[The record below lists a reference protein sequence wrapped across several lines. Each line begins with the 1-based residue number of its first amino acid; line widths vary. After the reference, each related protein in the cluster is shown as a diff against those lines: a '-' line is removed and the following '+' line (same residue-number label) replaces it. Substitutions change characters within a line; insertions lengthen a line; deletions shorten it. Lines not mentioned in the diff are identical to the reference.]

1 MNMKTRF
8 IFLSFII
15 LLFINAQAQIVTDGN
30 GTKYTLQ
37 DLATVYPEAVIC
49 TEPGVYHLH
58 ENLTLSANDTLLLDE
73 ALQQLVLHNELTI
86 TIQGVL
92 ISAERTDL
100 LTVTSE
106 RENAESTS
114 YEWRLEEGS
123 VGLLQ
128 QILFEDGKDI
138 FLTDGEFTLR
148 NCEFTG
154 FAESAVRLMNCNPVI
169 TGCHFHDNHA
179 AAIQSPANAS
189 SSPVITN
196 NILYNNVL
204 DNTNNPQIN
213 LGTGGTDTIIIT
225 GNRIEGVASTM
236 SGGIAISNL
245 VGAEQVTQVLLSG
258 NTITHNRYGY
268 TQTGTNISAEILD
281 NIITDN
287 NLETDPMNGGS
298 GISIYGYDTTCYAKI
313 RRNIIAGNLWGVTA
327 VYRYRIDMG
336 TNDDWGR
343 NVLYDNSN
351 EGELYAFAMSQYST
365 LDVTAIGNYWGANDT
380 AFAESVILH
389 KADQSNLGQVEYEP
403 ILPLYPTVEGVSLIY
418 HYPSEY
424 EEELDCE
431 IDSPYLIVSTGGCIL
446 SVEPDIPLEDLILR
460 VPLGITYAPIEDI
473 LYPEDTVSP
482 PFLSLDRHITY
493 CVTTPHHDTAIW
505 YLDIYSYVS
514 CKENANDFTL
524 YPNPVSGTHFTIRND
539 AGSPIDI
546 DVYDMSGKRVYH
558 GHLQDQYTS
567 INVSNWKRGVYMVR
581 IKEGQN
587 IYTQK
592 VVVQ

>member
-58 ENLTLSANDTLLLDE
+58 ESLTLSTNDTLFLDE
-73 ALQQLVLHNELTI
+73 SLQQLVLHNELTI

-92 ISAERTDL
+92 TSAERTDL

-106 RENAESTS
+106 RENAESAS

-128 QILFEDGKDI
+128 HILFEDGKDI

-148 NCEFTG
+148 HCEFTG
-154 FAESAVRLMNCNPVI
+154 FSESAVRMMNCNPVI

-213 LGTGGTDTIIIT
+213 LGTGGTDTIVIT

-313 RRNIIAGNLWGVTA
+313 RRNLIAGNLWGVTA
-327 VYRYRIDMG
+327 VYRYHIDMG
-336 TNDDWGR
+336 TANDWGR
-343 NVLYDNSN
+343 NVLYDNAN
-351 EGELYAFAMSQYST
+351 NDELYAFAMSQYST
-365 LDVTAIGNYWGANDT
+365 LDVTAIGNYWGNNDT

-389 KADQSNLGQVEYEP
+389 QHDQSNLGRVEFDP
-403 ILPLYPTVEGVSLIY
+403 ILPLYPTVEGVSSY
-418 HYPSEY
+418 FH
-424 EEELDCE
+424 LDPNFGLFDWDCG
-431 IDSPYLIVSTGGCIL
+431 IDSPYIY
-446 SVEPDIPLEDLILR
+446 VEYYDCESSASLDEIYLQ
-460 VPLGITYAPIEDI
+460 VPLGVTYTPIFDDPAPYDTTIEASVI
-473 LYPEDTVSP
+473 
-482 PFLSLDRHITY
+482 RQITY

-505 YLDIYSYVS
+505 FLDIYILPDSY
-514 CKENANDFTL
+514 KEFPNTFTL
-524 YPNPVSGTHFTIRND
+524 YPNPVSSEQLNLQND
-539 AGSPIDI
+539 AASPIDI
-546 DVYDMSGKRVYH
+546 EVYDMSGKRVYR
-558 GHLQDQYTS
+558 GHSQDQYTS

-587 IYTQK
+587 IYTRK

>member
-1 MNMKTRF
+1 MKTRF

-37 DLATVYPEAVIC
+37 DLATAYPEAVTC
-49 TEPGVYHLH
+49 TDPGVYHLH
-58 ENLTLSANDTLLLDE
+58 ENLTLSANDTLFLDE
-73 ALQQLVLHNELTI
+73 SLQQLVLHNELTI
-86 TIQGVL
+86 TIQGAL
-92 ISAERTDL
+92 TSAERTDL

-106 RENAESTS
+106 RENAESAS

-128 QILFEDGKDI
+128 HILFEDGKDI

-154 FAESAVRLMNCNPVI
+154 FAESAVRMMNCNPVI

-196 NILYNNVL
+196 NTLYNNVL
-204 DNTNNPQIN
+204 NNTNNPQIN
-213 LGTGGTDTIIIT
+213 LGTGGTDTIVIT
-225 GNRIEGVASTM
+225 GNRIEGVASAM

-298 GISIYGYDTTCYAKI
+298 GISIYGYDTTCYARI
-313 RRNIIAGNLWGVTA
+313 RRNLIAGNLWGVTA

-343 NVLYDNSN
+343 NVLYDNGN
-351 EGELYAFAMSQYST
+351 DGELYAFAMSQYST
-365 LDVTAIGNYWGANDT
+365 LDVTAIGNYWGNNDT
-380 AFAESVILH
+380 IFAESVILH
-389 KADQSNLGQVEYEP
+389 KADQSNLGRVEYEP
-403 ILPLYPTVEGVSLIY
+403 ILPLYPTVEGVSSIDYYWGNPDLIY
-418 HYPSEY
+418 NWN
-424 EEELDCE
+424 CE
-431 IDSPYLIVSTGGCIL
+431 IDSPYIYTESHDCD
-446 SVEPDIPLEDLILR
+446 PNAPLNNIYLQ
-460 VPLGITYAPIEDI
+460 VPLGVTYTPLYEDPNFYDSTLVI
-473 LYPEDTVSP
+473 PVSR
-482 PFLSLDRHITY
+482 LIAY
-493 CVTTPHHDTAIW
+493 CVSTPHHDTAIW
-505 YLDIYSYVS
+505 YLGIWWHLS
-514 CKENANDFTL
+514 CKENPNTFIL
-524 YPNPVSGTHFTIRND
+524 YPNPVSSGQLNLQND
-539 AGSPIDI
+539 AASPIDI
-546 DVYDMSGKRVYH
+546 EVYDMSGKRVYR
-558 GHLQDQYTS
+558 GHSQDQYTS

-587 IYTQK
+587 IHTRK

>member
-1 MNMKTRF
+1 MKNRF

-15 LLFINAQAQIVTDGN
+15 LLITHLQAQIVTDDN

-37 DLATVYPEAVIC
+37 DLATAYPEAVTC

-73 ALQQLVLHNELTI
+73 ALQQLILHNELTI
-86 TIQGVL
+86 TIQGIL
-92 ISAERTDL
+92 TSAERTDL

-106 RENAESTS
+106 RENAESAS

-128 QILFEDGKDI
+128 HILFEDGKDI

-148 NCEFTG
+148 HCEFTG

-213 LGTGGTDTIIIT
+213 LGTGGTDTIVIT

-245 VGAEQVTQVLLSG
+245 VGAEQVTPVLLSG

-298 GISIYGYDTTCYAKI
+298 GISIYGYDTTCYAQI

-327 VYRYRIDMG
+327 VYRYHIDMG
-336 TNDDWGR
+336 TANDWGR
-343 NVLYDNSN
+343 NVLYDNAN
-351 EGELYAFAMSQYST
+351 NNELYAFAMSQYST
-365 LDVTAIGNYWGANDT
+365 LDVTAIGNYWGNNDT

-389 KADQSNLGQVEYEP
+389 QHDQSNLGRVEFEP
-403 ILPLYPTVEGVSLIY
+403 ILPLYPTVEGVEFFNEPDYSY
-418 HYPSEY
+418 
-424 EEELDCE
+424 E
-431 IDSPYLIVSTGGCIL
+431 IDTPNIFVLGSCVLPINATLEEIIL
-446 SVEPDIPLEDLILR
+446 H
-460 VPLGITYAPIEDI
+460 VPLGVTYTPILDTSVFDNETLEFYNITRKVY
-473 LYPEDTVSP
+473 YSVS
-482 PFLSLDRHITY
+482 
-493 CVTTPHHDTAIW
+493 TPHHDTAIW
-505 YLDIYSYVS
+505 ILNFGWYISV
-514 CKENANDFTL
+514 KENPDTFTL
-524 YPNPVSGTHFTIRND
+524 YPNPVSSGQLNLQND
-539 AGSPIDI
+539 AASPIDI
-546 DVYDMSGKRVYH
+546 EVYDMSGKRIH
-558 GHLQDQYTS
+558 HDSSSDIYTT
-567 INVSNWKRGVYMVR
+567 INVNSWKKGVYLVR
-581 IKEGQN
+581 IQNQEG
-587 IYTQK
+587 ITTRK

>member
-1 MNMKTRF
+1 MKTRF

-15 LLFINAQAQIVTDGN
+15 LLFTNAQAQIVTDGN

-37 DLATVYPEAVIC
+37 ELATAYPEAVTC

-58 ENLTLSANDTLLLDE
+58 ENLTLSANDTLFLD
-73 ALQQLVLHNELTI
+73 ATLQQLVLHNELII

-92 ISAERTDL
+92 TSSERTDL
-100 LTVTSE
+100 LSVTSE
-106 RENAESTS
+106 RENAESAS

-128 QILFEDGKDI
+128 HILLEDGKDI

-154 FAESAVRLMNCNPVI
+154 FSESAVRMMNCNPVI

-189 SSPVITN
+189 SSPVIIN

-204 DNTNNPQIN
+204 DNANNPQIN
-213 LGTGGTDTIIIT
+213 LGTGGTDTIVIT

-245 VGAEQVTQVLLSG
+245 VGAEQVTRVLLSG

-268 TQTGTNISAEILD
+268 TQTGTNISVEILD

-298 GISIYGYDTTCYAKI
+298 GISIYGYDATCYAKI

-327 VYRYRIDMG
+327 VYRYHIDMG
-336 TNDDWGR
+336 TANDWGR
-343 NVLYDNSN
+343 NVLYDNAN
-351 EGELYAFAMSQYST
+351 NDELYAFAMSQYST
-365 LDVTAIGNYWGANDT
+365 LDVTAIGNYWGNNDT

-389 KADQSNLGQVEYEP
+389 QHDQSNLGRVEFEP
-403 ILPLYPTVEGVSLIY
+403 ILPLYPTVEGVSSY
-418 HYPSEY
+418 HHEPDWY
-424 EEELDCE
+424 CE
-431 IDSPYLIVSTGGCIL
+431 IDSPYIYTESHDCDPTA
-446 SVEPDIPLEDLILR
+446 PLNEIYLQ
-460 VPLGITYAPIEDI
+460 VPLGVTYTPIYEDFNPVDSTIEEPI
-473 LYPEDTVSP
+473 L
-482 PFLSLDRHITY
+482 RKITY
-493 CVTTPHHDTAIW
+493 CVTTPHHDTAFW
-505 YLDIYSYVS
+505 FLDIYTMVS
-514 CKENANDFTL
+514 CKENPNTFTL
-524 YPNPVSGTHFTIRND
+524 YPNPVSSGQLNLQND
-539 AGSPIDI
+539 AATPIDFE
-546 DVYDMSGKRVYH
+546 VYDMSGKRVCR
-558 GHLQDQYTS
+558 GHSQDQHTS
-567 INVSNWKRGVYMVR
+567 INVSNWKRGVYVVR
-581 IKEGQN
+581 INEGQN
-587 IYTQK
+587 IYTRK

>member
-1 MNMKTRF
+1 MKNRF

-15 LLFINAQAQIVTDGN
+15 LLFINVQAQIVTDGS

-37 DLATVYPEAVIC
+37 DLATAYPEAVTC
-49 TEPGVYHLH
+49 TDPGVYHLH
-58 ENLTLSANDTLLLDE
+58 ENLTLSANDTLFLD
-73 ALQQLVLHNELTI
+73 ATLQQLVLHNELTI

-128 QILFEDGKDI
+128 HILFEDGKDI

-154 FAESAVRLMNCNPVI
+154 FAESAVRMMNCNPVI

-196 NILYNNVL
+196 NILYNNAL

-213 LGTGGTDTIIIT
+213 LGTGGTDTIVIT

-281 NIITDN
+281 NFITDN

-327 VYRYRIDMG
+327 VYRYQIDMG
-336 TNDDWGR
+336 TANDWGR
-343 NVLYDNSN
+343 NVLYDNAN
-351 EGELYAFAMSQYST
+351 NDELYAFAMSQYST
-365 LDVTAIGNYWGANDT
+365 LDVTAIGNYWGNNDT

-389 KADQSNLGQVEYEP
+389 QHDQSNLGRVEYEP
-403 ILPLYPTVEGVSLIY
+403 ILPLYPTVEGVSSIDYYWGNPDLIY
-418 HYPSEY
+418 NWN
-424 EEELDCE
+424 CE
-431 IDSPYLIVSTGGCIL
+431 IDSPYIYTESHDCD
-446 SVEPDIPLEDLILR
+446 PNAPLNNIYLQ
-460 VPLGITYAPIEDI
+460 VPLGVTYTPLYEDPNFYDSTLVI
-473 LYPEDTVSP
+473 PVSR
-482 PFLSLDRHITY
+482 LIAY
-493 CVTTPHHDTAIW
+493 CVSTPHHDTAIW
-505 YLDIYSYVS
+505 YLGIWWHLS
-514 CKENANDFTL
+514 CKENPNTFIL
-524 YPNPVSGTHFTIRND
+524 YPNPVSSGQLNLQND
-539 AGSPIDI
+539 AAAPIDI
-546 DVYDMSGKRVYH
+546 EVYDMSGKRVYR
-558 GHLQDQYTS
+558 GHSQDQYTS
-567 INVSNWKRGVYMVR
+567 INVSNWERGVYMVR

>member
-1 MNMKTRF
+1 MIMKIRF
-8 IFLSFII
+8 IFLTFII
-15 LLFINAQAQIVTDGN
+15 LLITHLQAQIVTDGN
-30 GTKYTLQ
+30 GMKYTLQ
-37 DLATVYPEAVIC
+37 DLATAYPEVVTC
-49 TEPGVYHLH
+49 TDPGEYHLH

-106 RENAESTS
+106 RVDAESTS

-128 QILFEDGKDI
+128 HIIFEDGKDI
-138 FLTDGEFTLR
+138 FLTDGEFILR
-148 NCEFTG
+148 HCEFTG
-154 FAESAVRLMNCNPVI
+154 FAESAVRMMNCNPMI
-169 TGCHFHDNHA
+169 ADCHFHDNHA

-189 SSPVITN
+189 SSPIITN
-196 NILYNNVL
+196 NVLYNNVL

-213 LGTGGTDTIIIT
+213 LGTGGTDTIVIT

-287 NLETDPMNGGS
+287 NLEIDPMNGGS

-313 RRNIIAGNLWGVTA
+313 RRNLIAGNLWGVTA

-343 NVLYDNSN
+343 NVLYDNAN
-351 EGELYAFAMSQYST
+351 NDELYAFAMSQYST
-365 LDVTAIGNYWGANDT
+365 LDVTAIGNYWGNNDT
-380 AFAESVILH
+380 IFAESVILH
-389 KADQSNLGQVEYEP
+389 KADQSNLGRVEYEP
-403 ILPLYPTVEGVSLIY
+403 ILPLYPTVEGVSSIDYYWGNPDLIY
-418 HYPSEY
+418 NWN
-424 EEELDCE
+424 CE
-431 IDSPYLIVSTGGCIL
+431 IDSPYIYTESHDCD
-446 SVEPDIPLEDLILR
+446 PNAPLNNIYLQ
-460 VPLGITYAPIEDI
+460 VPLGVTYTPLYEDPNFYDSTLVI
-473 LYPEDTVSP
+473 PVSR
-482 PFLSLDRHITY
+482 LIAY

-505 YLDIYSYVS
+505 YLGIWWHLS
-514 CKENANDFTL
+514 CKENPNTFIL
-524 YPNPVSGTHFTIRND
+524 YPNPVSNGQFNLQND
-539 AGSPIDI
+539 AASPIDI
-546 DVYDMSGKRVYH
+546 EIYDMSGKQVYR
-558 GHLQDQYTS
+558 GHSQDQYTS

-587 IYTQK
+587 IHTRK

>member
-1 MNMKTRF
+1 MKTRF

-15 LLFINAQAQIVTDGN
+15 LLFTNAQAQIVTDGN

-37 DLATVYPEAVIC
+37 ELATAYPEAVTC
-49 TEPGVYHLH
+49 AEPGVYHLH
-58 ENLTLSANDTLLLDE
+58 ENLTLSADDTLFLD
-73 ALQQLVLHNELTI
+73 ATLQQLVLHNELII

-92 ISAERTDL
+92 TSAERTDL
-100 LTVTSE
+100 LLVTSE
-106 RENAESTS
+106 RENAESAS

-128 QILFEDGKDI
+128 HILFEDGKDI

-154 FAESAVRLMNCNPVI
+154 FAESAVRMMNCNPVI
-169 TGCHFHDNHA
+169 TSCHFHDNHA

-213 LGTGGTDTIIIT
+213 LGTGGIDTIVIT

-245 VGAEQVTQVLLSG
+245 VGAEQVTRVLLSG

-268 TQTGTNISAEILD
+268 TQTGTNISVEILD

-298 GISIYGYDTTCYAKI
+298 GISIYGYDATCYAKI

-327 VYRYRIDMG
+327 VYRYHIDMG
-336 TNDDWGR
+336 TANDWGR
-343 NVLYDNSN
+343 NVLYDNAN
-351 EGELYAFAMSQYST
+351 NDELYAFAMSQYST
-365 LDVTAIGNYWGANDT
+365 LDVTAIGNYWGNNDT

-389 KADQSNLGQVEYEP
+389 QHDQSNLGRVEFEP
-403 ILPLYPTVEGVSLIY
+403 ILPLYPTVEGVEFYNEPDYSY
-418 HYPSEY
+418 
-424 EEELDCE
+424 E
-431 IDSPYLIVSTGGCIL
+431 IDTPNIFVLGSCVLPIDATLEEIVL
-446 SVEPDIPLEDLILR
+446 H
-460 VPLGITYAPIEDI
+460 VPLGVTYTPILDTAEYDDETLEFYNITRKVY
-473 LYPEDTVSP
+473 YSVS
-482 PFLSLDRHITY
+482 
-493 CVTTPHHDTAIW
+493 TPHHDTAIW
-505 YLDIYSYVS
+505 ILNFGWYISV
-514 CKENANDFTL
+514 KENPNTFTL
-524 YPNPVSGTHFTIRND
+524 YPNPVSGGQLNLQHD
-539 AGSPIDI
+539 AASPIDI
-546 DVYDMSGKRVYH
+546 EVYDMSGKRVCR
-558 GHLQDQYTS
+558 GHSQDQHTS
-567 INVSNWKRGVYMVR
+567 INVSNWKRGVYVVR
-581 IKEGQN
+581 INEGQN
-587 IYTQK
+587 IYTRK

>member
-1 MNMKTRF
+1 MKNRF

-15 LLFINAQAQIVTDGN
+15 LLITHIQAQIVTDGN

-37 DLATVYPEAVIC
+37 DLATTYPEAVTC
-49 TEPGVYHLH
+49 TAPGEYHLH

-73 ALQQLVLHNELTI
+73 ALQQLVLHNELII

-92 ISAERTDL
+92 ISSERTDL

-128 QILFEDGKDI
+128 HILFEDGKDI

-154 FAESAVRLMNCNPVI
+154 FSESAVRMMNCNPVI

-225 GNRIEGVASTM
+225 GNHIEGVASTM

-258 NTITHNRYGY
+258 NTIIHNRYGY

-313 RRNIIAGNLWGVTA
+313 RRNLIAGNLWGVTA
-327 VYRYRIDMG
+327 VYRYHIDMG
-336 TNDDWGR
+336 TANDWGR
-343 NVLYDNSN
+343 NVLYDNAN
-351 EGELYAFAMSQYST
+351 NDELYAFAMSQYST
-365 LDVTAIGNYWGANDT
+365 LDVTAIGNYWGNNDT

-389 KADQSNLGQVEYEP
+389 QHDQSNLGRVEFDP
-403 ILPLYPTVEGVSLIY
+403 ILPLYPTVEGVEFFNEPDYSY
-418 HYPSEY
+418 
-424 EEELDCE
+424 E
-431 IDSPYLIVSTGGCIL
+431 IDTPNIFVLGSCVLPINATLEEIIL
-446 SVEPDIPLEDLILR
+446 H
-460 VPLGITYAPIEDI
+460 VPLGVTYTPILDTSVFDNETLEFYNITRKVY
-473 LYPEDTVSP
+473 YSVS
-482 PFLSLDRHITY
+482 
-493 CVTTPHHDTAIW
+493 TPHHDTAIW
-505 YLDIYSYVS
+505 ILNFGWYISV
-514 CKENANDFTL
+514 KENPNTFTL
-524 YPNPVSGTHFTIRND
+524 YPNPVSNGQLNLQND
-539 AGSPIDI
+539 AASPIDI
-546 DVYDMSGKRVYH
+546 EVYDMSGKRVYH
-558 GHLQDQYTS
+558 GHSQDQYTS

-581 IKEGQN
+581 IKEGLN
-587 IYTQK
+587 IHTRK
-592 VVVQ
+592 VVLQ

>member
-15 LLFINAQAQIVTDGN
+15 LLFINAQAQIVTEGN

-37 DLATVYPEAVIC
+37 DLATAYPEVVTC
-49 TEPGVYHLH
+49 TDPGEYHLY

-128 QILFEDGKDI
+128 HILFEDGKDI

-154 FAESAVRLMNCNPVI
+154 FAESAVRMMNCNPVI

-343 NVLYDNSN
+343 NVLYDNGN
-351 EGELYAFAMSQYST
+351 DGELYAFAMSQYST
-365 LDVTAIGNYWGANDT
+365 LDVTAIGNYWGNNDT
-380 AFAESVILH
+380 IFAESVILH
-389 KADQSNLGQVEYEP
+389 KADQSNLGRVEFDP
-403 ILPLYPTVEGVSLIY
+403 ILPLYPTVEGVSSIIHNGENTDIY
-418 HYPSEY
+418 VW
-424 EEELDCE
+424 DCE
-431 IDSPYLIVSTGGCIL
+431 IDDLVIYTYVNDCDESAPLDEIYLQ
-446 SVEPDIPLEDLILR
+446 
-460 VPLGITYAPIEDI
+460 VPLGVTYTPISDEI
-473 LYPEDTVSP
+473 PNPVNCVIRE
-482 PFLSLDRHITY
+482 ITY

-505 YLDIYSYVS
+505 SLQICVIFDSN
-514 CKENANDFTL
+514 KENPNTFTL
-524 YPNPVSGTHFTIRND
+524 YPNPVSSGQLNLQND
-539 AGSPIDI
+539 AASPIDI
-546 DVYDMSGKRVYH
+546 EVYDMSGKRVYH
-558 GHLQDQYTS
+558 GHSQDQYTS

-587 IYTQK
+587 IHTRK

>member
-15 LLFINAQAQIVTDGN
+15 LLFTNAQAQIVTDGN

-37 DLATVYPEAVIC
+37 ELATAYPEAVTC
-49 TEPGVYHLH
+49 AEPGVYHLH
-58 ENLTLSANDTLLLDE
+58 ENLTLSADDTLFLD
-73 ALQQLVLHNELTI
+73 ATLQQLVLHNELII

-92 ISAERTDL
+92 TSAERTDL
-100 LTVTSE
+100 LLVTSE
-106 RENAESTS
+106 RENAESAS

-128 QILFEDGKDI
+128 HILFEDGKDI

-154 FAESAVRLMNCNPVI
+154 FAESAVRMMNCNPVI
-169 TGCHFHDNHA
+169 TSCHFHDNHA

-213 LGTGGTDTIIIT
+213 LGTGGIDTIVIT

-245 VGAEQVTQVLLSG
+245 VGAEQVTRVLLSG

-268 TQTGTNISAEILD
+268 TQTGTNISVEILD

-298 GISIYGYDTTCYAKI
+298 GISIYGYDATCYAKI

-327 VYRYRIDMG
+327 VYRYHIDMG
-336 TNDDWGR
+336 TANDWGR
-343 NVLYDNSN
+343 NVLYDNAN
-351 EGELYAFAMSQYST
+351 NDELYAFAMSQYST
-365 LDVTAIGNYWGANDT
+365 LDVTAIGNYWGNNDT

-389 KADQSNLGQVEYEP
+389 QHDQSNLGRVEFEP
-403 ILPLYPTVEGVSLIY
+403 ILPLYPTVEGVEFYNEPDYSY
-418 HYPSEY
+418 
-424 EEELDCE
+424 E
-431 IDSPYLIVSTGGCIL
+431 IDTPNIFVLGSCVLPIDATLEEIVL
-446 SVEPDIPLEDLILR
+446 H
-460 VPLGITYAPIEDI
+460 VPLGVTYTPILDTAEYDDETLEFYNITRKVY
-473 LYPEDTVSP
+473 YSVS
-482 PFLSLDRHITY
+482 
-493 CVTTPHHDTAIW
+493 TPHHDTAIW
-505 YLDIYSYVS
+505 ILNFGWYISV
-514 CKENANDFTL
+514 KENPNTFTL
-524 YPNPVSGTHFTIRND
+524 YPNPVSGGQLNLQHD
-539 AGSPIDI
+539 AASPIDI
-546 DVYDMSGKRVYH
+546 EVYDMSGKRVCR
-558 GHLQDQYTS
+558 GHSQDQHTS
-567 INVSNWKRGVYMVR
+567 INVSNWKRGVYVVR
-581 IKEGQN
+581 INEGQN
-587 IYTQK
+587 IYTRK

>member
-1 MNMKTRF
+1 MKTRF

-15 LLFINAQAQIVTDGN
+15 LLFINVQAQIVTDGN
-30 GTKYTLQ
+30 GTKYTLT
-37 DLATVYPEAVIC
+37 DLATAYPEAVIC

-58 ENLTLSANDTLLLDE
+58 ENLTLSANDTLFLD
-73 ALQQLVLHNELTI
+73 ATLQQLVLHNELTI

-92 ISAERTDL
+92 TSAERTDL

-106 RENAESTS
+106 RENAESAS

-128 QILFEDGKDI
+128 HILFEDGKDI

-148 NCEFTG
+148 HCEFTG

-213 LGTGGTDTIIIT
+213 LGTGGTDTIVIT

-327 VYRYRIDMG
+327 VYRYHIDMG
-336 TNDDWGR
+336 TANDWGR
-343 NVLYDNSN
+343 NVLYDNAN
-351 EGELYAFAMSQYST
+351 NDELYAFAMSQYST
-365 LDVTAIGNYWGANDT
+365 LDVTAIGNYWGNNDT

-389 KADQSNLGQVEYEP
+389 QHDQSNLGRVEFDP
-403 ILPLYPTVEGVSLIY
+403 ILPLYPTVEGVEFYNEPDYSY
-418 HYPSEY
+418 
-424 EEELDCE
+424 E
-431 IDSPYLIVSTGGCIL
+431 IDTPNIFVLGSCVLPIDATLEEIIL
-446 SVEPDIPLEDLILR
+446 H
-460 VPLGITYAPIEDI
+460 VPLGVTYTPILDTAEWDDETLEFYNITRKVY
-473 LYPEDTVSP
+473 YSVS
-482 PFLSLDRHITY
+482 
-493 CVTTPHHDTAIW
+493 TPHHDTAIW
-505 YLDIYSYVS
+505 ILNFGWYISVKDNPNS
-514 CKENANDFTL
+514 FTL
-524 YPNPVSGTHFTIRND
+524 YPNPVSSGQLNLQND
-539 AGSPIDI
+539 AAAPIDI
-546 DVYDMSGKRVYH
+546 EVYDMSGKRVYR
-558 GHLQDQYTS
+558 GHSQDQYTS

-587 IYTQK
+587 IHTRK

>member
-1 MNMKTRF
+1 MRTRL

-15 LLFINAQAQIVTDGN
+15 LLFKNAQAQIVTDGN

-37 DLATVYPEAVIC
+37 DLTTVYPEAVTC

-92 ISAERTDL
+92 TSAERTDL

-106 RENAESTS
+106 RENAESAS

-128 QILFEDGKDI
+128 HILFEDGKDI
-138 FLTDGEFTLR
+138 FLTDGEFTLHH
-148 NCEFTG
+148 CEFTG
-154 FAESAVRLMNCNPVI
+154 FAESAVRMMNCNPVI

-196 NILYNNVL
+196 NIFYNNVL

-213 LGTGGTDTIIIT
+213 LGTGGADTIVIT

-313 RRNIIAGNLWGVTA
+313 RRNLIAGNLWGVTA
-327 VYRYRIDMG
+327 VYRYQIDMG
-336 TNDDWGR
+336 TTNDWGR
-343 NVLYDNSN
+343 NILYDNANNN
-351 EGELYAFAMSQYST
+351 EMYAFAMSQYST
-365 LDVTAIGNYWGANDT
+365 LDVTAIGNYWGNNDT
-380 AFAESVILH
+380 TFAESVILH
-389 KADQSNLGQVEYEP
+389 QHDQSNLGRVEYDP
-403 ILPLYPTVEGVSLIY
+403 ILPLYPTVEGVSSID
-418 HYPSEY
+418 HYWEGTDTY
-424 EEELDCE
+424 NWLCE
-431 IDSPYLIVSTGGCIL
+431 IDSPYIY
-446 SVEPDIPLEDLILR
+446 VEYYYCDLDAPLDEIYLQ
-460 VPLGITYAPIEDI
+460 VPLGVTYTPIFDD
-473 LYPEDTVSP
+473 LYPDDSTIDELV
-482 PFLSLDRHITY
+482 LRKITY

-505 YLDIYSYVS
+505 FLDIYTIVS
-514 CKENANDFTL
+514 CKENPDTFTL
-524 YPNPVSGTHFTIRND
+524 YPNPVSSGQLNLQND
-539 AGSPIDI
+539 AATPIDI
-546 DVYDMSGKRVYH
+546 EVYDMSGKRVYR
-558 GHLQDQYTS
+558 GHSQDQYTS

-587 IYTQK
+587 IHTRK

>member
-1 MNMKTRF
+1 MKTRF

-15 LLFINAQAQIVTDGN
+15 LLFINVQAQIVTDGN
-30 GTKYTLQ
+30 GMKYTLT
-37 DLATVYPEAVIC
+37 DLATAYPEAVIC

-58 ENLTLSANDTLLLDE
+58 ENLTLSANDTLFLD
-73 ALQQLVLHNELTI
+73 ATLQQLVLHNELTI

-92 ISAERTDL
+92 TSAERTDL
-100 LTVTSE
+100 LAVTSE
-106 RENAESTS
+106 RENAESAS

-128 QILFEDGKDI
+128 HIVFEDGKDI

-148 NCEFTG
+148 HCEFTG

-213 LGTGGTDTIIIT
+213 LGTGGTDTIVIT

-313 RRNIIAGNLWGVTA
+313 RRNLIAGNLWGVTA
-327 VYRYRIDMG
+327 VYRYHIDMG
-336 TNDDWGR
+336 TANDWGR
-343 NVLYDNSN
+343 NVLYDNAN
-351 EGELYAFAMSQYST
+351 NDELYAFAMSQYST
-365 LDVTAIGNYWGANDT
+365 LDVTAIGNYWGNNDT

-389 KADQSNLGQVEYEP
+389 QHDQSNLGLVEFDP
-403 ILPLYPTVEGVSLIY
+403 ILPLYPTVEGVEFYNEHDYSY
-418 HYPSEY
+418 
-424 EEELDCE
+424 E
-431 IDSPYLIVSTGGCIL
+431 IDTPNIFVLGSCVLPIDATLEEIIL
-446 SVEPDIPLEDLILR
+446 H
-460 VPLGITYAPIEDI
+460 VPLGVTYTPILDTAEWDDETLEFYNITRKVY
-473 LYPEDTVSP
+473 YSVS
-482 PFLSLDRHITY
+482 
-493 CVTTPHHDTAIW
+493 TPHHDTAIW
-505 YLDIYSYVS
+505 ILNFGWYISVKDNPNS
-514 CKENANDFTL
+514 FTL
-524 YPNPVSGTHFTIRND
+524 YPNPVSSGQLNLQND
-539 AGSPIDI
+539 AAAPIDI
-546 DVYDMSGKRVYH
+546 EVYDMSGKRVYR
-558 GHLQDQYTS
+558 GHSQDQYTS

-587 IYTQK
+587 IHTRK

>member
-37 DLATVYPEAVIC
+37 DLATAYPEAVTC
-49 TEPGVYHLH
+49 TDPGVYHLH
-58 ENLTLSANDTLLLDE
+58 ENLTLSANDTLFLDE
-73 ALQQLVLHNELTI
+73 SLQQLVLHNELTI
-86 TIQGVL
+86 TIQGAL
-92 ISAERTDL
+92 TSAERTDL

-106 RENAESTS
+106 RENAESAS

-128 QILFEDGKDI
+128 HILFEDGKDI

-154 FAESAVRLMNCNPVI
+154 FAESAVRMMNCNPVI

-196 NILYNNVL
+196 NTLYNNVL
-204 DNTNNPQIN
+204 NNTNNPQIN
-213 LGTGGTDTIIIT
+213 LGTGGTDTIVIT
-225 GNRIEGVASTM
+225 GNRIEGVASAM

-298 GISIYGYDTTCYAKI
+298 GISIYGYDTTCYARI
-313 RRNIIAGNLWGVTA
+313 RRNLIAGNLWGVTA

-343 NVLYDNSN
+343 NVLYDNGN
-351 EGELYAFAMSQYST
+351 DGELYAFAMSQYST
-365 LDVTAIGNYWGANDT
+365 LDVTAIGNYWGNNDT
-380 AFAESVILH
+380 IFAESVILH
-389 KADQSNLGQVEYEP
+389 KADQSNLGRVEYEP
-403 ILPLYPTVEGVSLIY
+403 ILPLYPTVEGVSSIDYYWGNPDLIY
-418 HYPSEY
+418 NWN
-424 EEELDCE
+424 CE
-431 IDSPYLIVSTGGCIL
+431 IDSPYIYTESHDCD
-446 SVEPDIPLEDLILR
+446 PNAPLNNIYLQ
-460 VPLGITYAPIEDI
+460 VPLGVTYTPLYEDPNFYDSTLVI
-473 LYPEDTVSP
+473 PVSR
-482 PFLSLDRHITY
+482 LIAY
-493 CVTTPHHDTAIW
+493 CVSTPHHDTAIW
-505 YLDIYSYVS
+505 YLGIWWHLS
-514 CKENANDFTL
+514 CKENPNTFIL
-524 YPNPVSGTHFTIRND
+524 YPNPVSSGQLNLQND
-539 AGSPIDI
+539 AASPIDI
-546 DVYDMSGKRVYH
+546 EVYDMSGKRVYR
-558 GHLQDQYTS
+558 GHSQDQYTS

-587 IYTQK
+587 IHTRK

>member
-1 MNMKTRF
+1 MKNRF

-15 LLFINAQAQIVTDGN
+15 LLITHIQAQIVTDGN

-37 DLATVYPEAVIC
+37 DLATAYPEAVTC
-49 TEPGVYHLH
+49 TDPGVYHLH
-58 ENLTLSANDTLLLDE
+58 ENLTLSANDTLFLDE
-73 ALQQLVLHNELTI
+73 SLQQLVLHNELTI
-86 TIQGVL
+86 TIQGAL
-92 ISAERTDL
+92 TSAERTDL

-128 QILFEDGKDI
+128 HILFEDGKDI

-148 NCEFTG
+148 HCEFTG

-189 SSPVITN
+189 SSPIITN
-196 NILYNNVL
+196 NTLYNNVL

-213 LGTGGTDTIIIT
+213 LGTGGTDTIVIT

-313 RRNIIAGNLWGVTA
+313 RRNLIAGNLWGVTA
-327 VYRYRIDMG
+327 VYRYQIDMG
-336 TNDDWGR
+336 TANDWGR
-343 NVLYDNSN
+343 NVLYDNAN
-351 EGELYAFAMSQYST
+351 NNELYAFAMSQYST
-365 LDVTAIGNYWGANDT
+365 LDVTAIGNYWGNNDT

-389 KADQSNLGQVEYEP
+389 QHDQSNLGLVEFDP
-403 ILPLYPTVEGVSLIY
+403 ILPLYPTVEGVEFYNVPDYSY
-418 HYPSEY
+418 
-424 EEELDCE
+424 E
-431 IDSPYLIVSTGGCIL
+431 IDTPNIFVLGSCVLPIDATLEEIIL
-446 SVEPDIPLEDLILR
+446 H
-460 VPLGITYAPIEDI
+460 VPLGVTYTPILDTAEWDDETLEFYNITRKVY
-473 LYPEDTVSP
+473 YSVS
-482 PFLSLDRHITY
+482 
-493 CVTTPHHDTAIW
+493 TPHHDTAIW
-505 YLDIYSYVS
+505 ILNFGWYISVKDNPNS
-514 CKENANDFTL
+514 FTL
-524 YPNPVSGTHFTIRND
+524 YPNPVSSGQLNLQND
-539 AGSPIDI
+539 AAAPIDI
-546 DVYDMSGKRVYH
+546 EVYDMSGKRVYR
-558 GHLQDQYTS
+558 GHSQDQYTS

-587 IYTQK
+587 IHTRK

>member
-1 MNMKTRF
+1 MKNRF

-37 DLATVYPEAVIC
+37 DLAAAYPEAVTC

-58 ENLTLSANDTLLLDE
+58 EDLTLSATDTLFLD
-73 ALQQLVLHNELTI
+73 ATLQQLVLHNELTI
-86 TIQGVL
+86 SIQGVL
-92 ISAERTDL
+92 TSAERTDL

-106 RENAESTS
+106 RENTESAS

-128 QILFEDGKDI
+128 HILFEDGKDI

-154 FAESAVRLMNCNPVI
+154 FAESAVRMMNCNPVI

-196 NILYNNVL
+196 NTLYNNVL

-213 LGTGGTDTIIIT
+213 LGTGGTDTIVIT

-298 GISIYGYDTTCYAKI
+298 GISIYGYDTTCYAQI

-327 VYRYRIDMG
+327 VYRYHIDMG
-336 TNDDWGR
+336 TANDWGR
-343 NVLYDNSN
+343 NVLYDNAN
-351 EGELYAFAMSQYST
+351 NDEVYAFAMSQYST
-365 LDVTAIGNYWGANDT
+365 LDVTAIGNYWGNNDT
-380 AFAESVILH
+380 TFAESVILH
-389 KADQSNLGQVEYEP
+389 QHDQSNLGRVEFEP
-403 ILPLYPTVEGVSLIY
+403 ILPLYPTVEGVEFYNEPDYSY
-418 HYPSEY
+418 
-424 EEELDCE
+424 E
-431 IDSPYLIVSTGGCIL
+431 IDTPNIFVLGSCVLPIDATLEEIIL
-446 SVEPDIPLEDLILR
+446 H
-460 VPLGITYAPIEDI
+460 VPLGVTYTPILDTAEWDDETLEFYNITRKVY
-473 LYPEDTVSP
+473 YSVS
-482 PFLSLDRHITY
+482 
-493 CVTTPHHDTAIW
+493 TPHHDTAIW
-505 YLDIYSYVS
+505 ILNFGWYISVKDNPNS
-514 CKENANDFTL
+514 FTL
-524 YPNPVSGTHFTIRND
+524 YPNPVSSGQLNLQND
-539 AGSPIDI
+539 AASPIDI
-546 DVYDMSGKRVYH
+546 EVYDMSGKRIH
-558 GHLQDQYTS
+558 HDSSSDIYTT
-567 INVSNWKRGVYMVR
+567 INVNSWKKGVYLVR
-581 IKEGQN
+581 IQNQEG
-587 IYTQK
+587 ITTRK

>member
-1 MNMKTRF
+1 MKNRF

-15 LLFINAQAQIVTDGN
+15 LLITHLQAQIVTDDN

-37 DLATVYPEAVIC
+37 DLATAYPEAVTC

-73 ALQQLVLHNELTI
+73 ALQQLILHNELTI
-86 TIQGVL
+86 TIQGIL
-92 ISAERTDL
+92 TSAERTDL

-106 RENAESTS
+106 RENAESAS

-128 QILFEDGKDI
+128 HILFEDGKDI

-148 NCEFTG
+148 HCEFTG

-213 LGTGGTDTIIIT
+213 LGTGGTDTIVIT

-245 VGAEQVTQVLLSG
+245 VGAEQVTPVLLSG

-298 GISIYGYDTTCYAKI
+298 GISIYGYDVTCYAKI

-327 VYRYRIDMG
+327 VYRYQIDMG
-336 TNDDWGR
+336 TANDWGR
-343 NVLYDNSN
+343 NVLYDNANNN
-351 EGELYAFAMSQYST
+351 EVYAFAMSQYST
-365 LDVTAIGNYWGANDT
+365 LDVTAIGNYWGNNDT

-389 KADQSNLGQVEYEP
+389 QHDQSNLGRVEFEP
-403 ILPLYPTVEGVSLIY
+403 ILPLYPTVEGVEFFNEPDYSY
-418 HYPSEY
+418 
-424 EEELDCE
+424 E
-431 IDSPYLIVSTGGCIL
+431 IDTPNIFVLGSCVLPINATLEEIIL
-446 SVEPDIPLEDLILR
+446 H
-460 VPLGITYAPIEDI
+460 VPLGVTYTPILDTSVFDNETLEFYNITRKVY
-473 LYPEDTVSP
+473 YSVS
-482 PFLSLDRHITY
+482 
-493 CVTTPHHDTAIW
+493 TPHHDTAIW
-505 YLDIYSYVS
+505 ILNFGWYISV
-514 CKENANDFTL
+514 KENPDTFTL
-524 YPNPVSGTHFTIRND
+524 YPNPVSSGQLNLQND
-539 AGSPIDI
+539 AASPIDI
-546 DVYDMSGKRVYH
+546 EVYDMSGKRIH
-558 GHLQDQYTS
+558 HDSSSDIYTT
-567 INVSNWKRGVYMVR
+567 INVNSWKKGVYLVR
-581 IKEGQN
+581 IQNQEG
-587 IYTQK
+587 ITTRK

>member
-1 MNMKTRF
+1 MKTRF

-37 DLATVYPEAVIC
+37 DLATAYPEVVTC
-49 TEPGVYHLH
+49 TDPGEYHLY

-106 RENAESTS
+106 RENAESAS

-128 QILFEDGKDI
+128 HILFEDGKDI

-148 NCEFTG
+148 HCEFTG

-189 SSPVITN
+189 SSPAITN
-196 NILYNNVL
+196 NTLYNNVL

-213 LGTGGTDTIIIT
+213 LGTGGTDTIVIT

-298 GISIYGYDTTCYAKI
+298 GISIYGYDVTCYAKI
-313 RRNIIAGNLWGVTA
+313 RRNLIAGNLWGVTA
-327 VYRYRIDMG
+327 VYRYHIDMG
-336 TNDDWGR
+336 TANDWGR
-343 NVLYDNSN
+343 NVLYDNTNNN
-351 EGELYAFAMSQYST
+351 EVYAFAMSQYST
-365 LDVTAIGNYWGANDT
+365 LDVTAIGNYWGNNDT

-389 KADQSNLGQVEYEP
+389 QHDQSNLGRVEFDP
-403 ILPLYPTVEGVSLIY
+403 ILPLYPTVEGVSSYFYLVQNPGIY
-418 HYPSEY
+418 DWRS
-424 EEELDCE
+424 E
-431 IDSPYLIVSTGGCIL
+431 IDSPYIYTEVYYC
-446 SVEPDIPLEDLILR
+446 EPFASLNEIYLQ
-460 VPLGITYAPIEDI
+460 VPLGVTYTPIFDELGPVDSTMD
-473 LYPEDTVSP
+473 ESVSV
-482 PFLSLDRHITY
+482 LRKITY

-505 YLDIYSYVS
+505 FLEIYAILDSY
-514 CKENANDFTL
+514 EEFPNTFTL
-524 YPNPVSGTHFTIRND
+524 YPNPVSSGQLNLQND
-539 AGSPIDI
+539 AASPIDI
-546 DVYDMSGKRVYH
+546 EVYDMSGKRVYH

>member
-1 MNMKTRF
+1 MKTRF

-15 LLFINAQAQIVTDGN
+15 LLFINVQAQIVTDGN
-30 GTKYTLQ
+30 GTKYTLT
-37 DLATVYPEAVIC
+37 DLATAYPEAVIC

-58 ENLTLSANDTLLLDE
+58 ENLTLSANDTLFLD
-73 ALQQLVLHNELTI
+73 ATLQQLVLHNELTI
-86 TIQGVL
+86 NIQGVL
-92 ISAERTDL
+92 TSAERTDL
-100 LTVTSE
+100 LAVTSE
-106 RENAESTS
+106 RENAESAS

-128 QILFEDGKDI
+128 HILFEDGNDI

-148 NCEFTG
+148 HCEFTG

-225 GNRIEGVASTM
+225 GNRIEGVASAM

-327 VYRYRIDMG
+327 VYRYQIDMG
-336 TNDDWGR
+336 TANDWGR
-343 NVLYDNSN
+343 NVLYDNAN
-351 EGELYAFAMSQYST
+351 NNELYAFAMSQYST
-365 LDVTAIGNYWGANDT
+365 LDVTAIGNYWGSNDT
-380 AFAESVILH
+380 IFAESVILH
-389 KADQSNLGQVEYEP
+389 KADQSNLGRVEYEP
-403 ILPLYPTVEGVSLIY
+403 ILPLYPTVEGVSSIDYYLGNPDLIY
-418 HYPSEY
+418 NWN
-424 EEELDCE
+424 CE
-431 IDSPYLIVSTGGCIL
+431 IDSPYIYTESHDCD
-446 SVEPDIPLEDLILR
+446 PNAPLNNIYLQ
-460 VPLGITYAPIEDI
+460 VPLGVTYTPLYEDPNFYDSTLVI
-473 LYPEDTVSP
+473 PVSR
-482 PFLSLDRHITY
+482 LIAY
-493 CVTTPHHDTAIW
+493 CVSTPHHDTAIW
-505 YLDIYSYVS
+505 YLGIWWHLS
-514 CKENANDFTL
+514 CKENPNTFTL
-524 YPNPVSGTHFTIRND
+524 YPNPVSSGQLNLQND
-539 AGSPIDI
+539 AASPIDI
-546 DVYDMSGKRVYH
+546 EVYDMSGKRVYH
-558 GHLQDQYTS
+558 GHSQDQYTS
-567 INVSNWKRGVYMVR
+567 INVSNWKRGVYMIR

-587 IYTQK
+587 IHTRK

>member
-15 LLFINAQAQIVTDGN
+15 LLFINAQAQIVTDGS

-37 DLATVYPEAVIC
+37 DLATVYPEAVTC
-49 TEPGVYHLH
+49 TDPGVYHLH
-58 ENLTLSANDTLLLDE
+58 ENLTLSANDTLFLD
-73 ALQQLVLHNELTI
+73 ATLQQLVLHNELTI

-92 ISAERTDL
+92 TSAERTDL

-106 RENAESTS
+106 RENAESAS

-154 FAESAVRLMNCNPVI
+154 FAESAVRMMNCNPVI

-213 LGTGGTDTIIIT
+213 LGTGGTDTIVIT

-245 VGAEQVTQVLLSG
+245 VGAEQVTQVLLSS

-298 GISIYGYDTTCYAKI
+298 GISIYGYDVTCYAKI

-327 VYRYRIDMG
+327 VYRYQIDMG
-336 TNDDWGR
+336 TASDWGR
-343 NVLYDNSN
+343 NVLYDNAN
-351 EGELYAFAMSQYST
+351 NNELYAFAMSQYST
-365 LDVTAIGNYWGANDT
+365 LDVTAIGNYWGNNDT

-389 KADQSNLGQVEYEP
+389 QHDQSNLGRVEYDP
-403 ILPLYPTVEGVSLIY
+403 ILPLYPTVEGVSSYFDWGPNSGIY
-418 HYPSEY
+418 DWRS
-424 EEELDCE
+424 D
-431 IDSPYLIVSTGGCIL
+431 IDSPYIYAEYYDC
-446 SVEPDIPLEDLILR
+446 EPFAPLDEIYLQ
-460 VPLGITYAPIEDI
+460 VPLGVIYTPIYEDI
-473 LYPEDTVSP
+473 NPVDSTIEEPVL
-482 PFLSLDRHITY
+482 RKITY

-505 YLDIYSYVS
+505 FLDIYTIVS
-514 CKENANDFTL
+514 CKENPNTFIL
-524 YPNPVSGTHFTIRND
+524 YPNPVSNGQLNLQND
-539 AGSPIDI
+539 AASPIDI
-546 DVYDMSGKRVYH
+546 EVYDMSGKRVYR
-558 GHLQDQYTS
+558 GHSQDQYTS

-587 IYTQK
+587 IYTRK

>member
-1 MNMKTRF
+1 MKNRF

-15 LLFINAQAQIVTDGN
+15 LLITHIQAQIVTDGN

-37 DLATVYPEAVIC
+37 DLATAYSEVVTC

-58 ENLTLSANDTLLLDE
+58 ENLTLSANDTLFLD
-73 ALQQLVLHNELTI
+73 ATLQQFILHNELII
-86 TIQGVL
+86 TIQGIL
-92 ISAERTDL
+92 TSAERTDL

-106 RENAESTS
+106 RENAESAS

-154 FAESAVRLMNCNPVI
+154 FAESAVRMMNCNPVI

-213 LGTGGTDTIIIT
+213 LGTGGTDTIVIT

-343 NVLYDNSN
+343 NVLYDNGN
-351 EGELYAFAMSQYST
+351 DGELYAFAMSQYST
-365 LDVTAIGNYWGANDT
+365 LDVTAIGNYWGNNDT
-380 AFAESVILH
+380 IFAESVILH
-389 KADQSNLGQVEYEP
+389 KADQSNLGRVEYEP
-403 ILPLYPTVEGVSLIY
+403 ILPLYPTVEGVSSIDYYWGNPDLIY
-418 HYPSEY
+418 NWN
-424 EEELDCE
+424 CE
-431 IDSPYLIVSTGGCIL
+431 IDSPYIYTESHDCD
-446 SVEPDIPLEDLILR
+446 PNAPLNNIYLQ
-460 VPLGITYAPIEDI
+460 VPLGVTYTPLYEDPNFYDSTLVI
-473 LYPEDTVSP
+473 PVSR
-482 PFLSLDRHITY
+482 LIAY
-493 CVTTPHHDTAIW
+493 CVSTPHHDTAIW
-505 YLDIYSYVS
+505 YLGIWWHLSY
-514 CKENANDFTL
+514 EEFPNTFTL
-524 YPNPVSGTHFTIRND
+524 YPNPVSGGQLNLQHD
-539 AGSPIDI
+539 AASPIDI
-546 DVYDMSGKRVYH
+546 EVYDMSGKRVYR
-558 GHLQDQYTS
+558 GHSQDQYTS

-587 IYTQK
+587 IHTRK

>member
-1 MNMKTRF
+1 MKNRF

-15 LLFINAQAQIVTDGN
+15 LLFINVQAQIVTDGS
-30 GTKYTLQ
+30 GTKYTLT
-37 DLATVYPEAVIC
+37 DLATAYPEAVIC

-92 ISAERTDL
+92 ISSERTDL

-106 RENAESTS
+106 RENAESAS

-128 QILFEDGKDI
+128 HILFEDGKDI
-138 FLTDGEFTLR
+138 FLADGEFTLR
-148 NCEFTG
+148 HCEFTG

-196 NILYNNVL
+196 NTLYNNVL

-213 LGTGGTDTIIIT
+213 LGTGGTDTIVIT
-225 GNRIEGVASTM
+225 GNRIEGVASAM

-327 VYRYRIDMG
+327 VYRYHIDMG
-336 TNDDWGR
+336 TANDWGR
-343 NVLYDNSN
+343 NVLYDNAN
-351 EGELYAFAMSQYST
+351 NDELYAFAMSQYST
-365 LDVTAIGNYWGANDT
+365 LDVTAIGNYWGNNDT

-389 KADQSNLGQVEYEP
+389 QHDQSNLGRVEFDP
-403 ILPLYPTVEGVSLIY
+403 ILPLYPTVEGVEFYNEHDYSY
-418 HYPSEY
+418 
-424 EEELDCE
+424 E
-431 IDSPYLIVSTGGCIL
+431 IDTPNIFVLGSCVLPIDATLEEIIL
-446 SVEPDIPLEDLILR
+446 H
-460 VPLGITYAPIEDI
+460 VPLGVTYTPILDTAEWDDETLEFYNITRKVY
-473 LYPEDTVSP
+473 YSVS
-482 PFLSLDRHITY
+482 
-493 CVTTPHHDTAIW
+493 TPHHDTAIW
-505 YLDIYSYVS
+505 ILNFGWYISVKDNPNS
-514 CKENANDFTL
+514 FTL
-524 YPNPVSGTHFTIRND
+524 YPNPVSSGQINLQND
-539 AGSPIDI
+539 AAAPIDI
-546 DVYDMSGKRVYH
+546 EVYDMSGKRVYR
-558 GHLQDQYTS
+558 GHSQDQYTS

-587 IYTQK
+587 IHTRK

>member
-1 MNMKTRF
+1 MKNRF

-15 LLFINAQAQIVTDGN
+15 LLFINVQAQIVTDGS
-30 GTKYTLQ
+30 GTKYTLT
-37 DLATVYPEAVIC
+37 DLATAYPEAVIC

-92 ISAERTDL
+92 ISSERTDL

-106 RENAESTS
+106 RENAESAS

-128 QILFEDGKDI
+128 HILFEDGKDI
-138 FLTDGEFTLR
+138 FLADGEFTLR
-148 NCEFTG
+148 HCEFTG
-154 FAESAVRLMNCNPVI
+154 FAESAVRMMNCNPVI
-169 TGCHFHDNHA
+169 TDCHFHDNHA

-196 NILYNNVL
+196 NTLYNNVL

-213 LGTGGTDTIIIT
+213 LGTGGTDTIVIT
-225 GNRIEGVASTM
+225 GNRIEGVASAM

-327 VYRYRIDMG
+327 VYRYHIDMG
-336 TNDDWGR
+336 TANDWGR
-343 NVLYDNSN
+343 NVLYDNAN
-351 EGELYAFAMSQYST
+351 NDELYAFAMSQYST
-365 LDVTAIGNYWGANDT
+365 LDVTAIGNYWGNNDT

-389 KADQSNLGQVEYEP
+389 QHDQSNLGRVEFDP
-403 ILPLYPTVEGVSLIY
+403 ILPLYPTVEGVEFYNEHDYSY
-418 HYPSEY
+418 
-424 EEELDCE
+424 E
-431 IDSPYLIVSTGGCIL
+431 IDTPNIFVLGSCVLPIDATLEEIIL
-446 SVEPDIPLEDLILR
+446 H
-460 VPLGITYAPIEDI
+460 VPLGVTYTPILDTAEWDDETLEFYNITRKVY
-473 LYPEDTVSP
+473 YSVS
-482 PFLSLDRHITY
+482 
-493 CVTTPHHDTAIW
+493 TPHHDTAIW
-505 YLDIYSYVS
+505 ILNFGWYISVKDNPNS
-514 CKENANDFTL
+514 FTL
-524 YPNPVSGTHFTIRND
+524 YPNPVSSGQINLQND
-539 AGSPIDI
+539 AAAPIDI
-546 DVYDMSGKRVYH
+546 EVYDMSGKRVYR
-558 GHLQDQYTS
+558 GHSQDQYTS

-587 IYTQK
+587 IHTRK

>member
-1 MNMKTRF
+1 MIMKNRF

-15 LLFINAQAQIVTDGN
+15 LLFINVQAQIVTDGS

-37 DLATVYPEAVIC
+37 DLATAYPEAVTC
-49 TEPGVYHLH
+49 TDPGVYHLH
-58 ENLTLSANDTLLLDE
+58 ENLTLSANDTLFLD
-73 ALQQLVLHNELTI
+73 ATLQQLVLHNELTI

-128 QILFEDGKDI
+128 HILFEDGKDI

-154 FAESAVRLMNCNPVI
+154 FAESAVRMMNCNPVI

-196 NILYNNVL
+196 NILYNNAL

-213 LGTGGTDTIIIT
+213 LGTGGTDTIVIT

-281 NIITDN
+281 NFITDN

-327 VYRYRIDMG
+327 VYRYQIDMG
-336 TNDDWGR
+336 TANDWGR
-343 NVLYDNSN
+343 NVLYDNAN
-351 EGELYAFAMSQYST
+351 NDELYAFAMSQYST
-365 LDVTAIGNYWGANDT
+365 LDVTAIGNYWGNNDT

-389 KADQSNLGQVEYEP
+389 QHDQSNLGRVEYEP
-403 ILPLYPTVEGVSLIY
+403 ILPLYPTVEGVSSIDYYWGNPDLIY
-418 HYPSEY
+418 NWN
-424 EEELDCE
+424 CE
-431 IDSPYLIVSTGGCIL
+431 IDSPYIYTESHDCD
-446 SVEPDIPLEDLILR
+446 PNAPLNNIYLQ
-460 VPLGITYAPIEDI
+460 VPLGVTYTPLYEDPNFYDSTLVI
-473 LYPEDTVSP
+473 PVSR
-482 PFLSLDRHITY
+482 LIAY
-493 CVTTPHHDTAIW
+493 CVSTPHHDTAIW
-505 YLDIYSYVS
+505 YLGIWWHLS
-514 CKENANDFTL
+514 CKENPNTFIL
-524 YPNPVSGTHFTIRND
+524 YPNPVSSGQLNLQND
-539 AGSPIDI
+539 AAAPIDI
-546 DVYDMSGKRVYH
+546 EVYDMSGKRVYR
-558 GHLQDQYTS
+558 GHSQDQYTS
-567 INVSNWKRGVYMVR
+567 INVSNWERGVYMVR

>member
-1 MNMKTRF
+1 MKTRF

-15 LLFINAQAQIVTDGN
+15 LLFINVQAQIVTDGN

-37 DLATVYPEAVIC
+37 DLATAYPEAVTC

-58 ENLTLSANDTLLLDE
+58 ENLTLSANDTLFLDE
-73 ALQQLVLHNELTI
+73 SLQQLILHNELTI

-92 ISAERTDL
+92 TCAERTDL
-100 LTVTSE
+100 LTVNSE
-106 RENAESTS
+106 RENAESAS

-128 QILFEDGKDI
+128 HILFEDGKDI

-148 NCEFTG
+148 HCEFTG
-154 FAESAVRLMNCNPVI
+154 FAESAVRMMNCNPVI

-179 AAIQSPANAS
+179 AAIQSPANSS

-196 NILYNNVL
+196 NTLYNNVL

-213 LGTGGTDTIIIT
+213 LGTGGTDTIVIT

-281 NIITDN
+281 NFITDN

-327 VYRYRIDMG
+327 VYRYHIDMG
-336 TNDDWGR
+336 TANDWGR
-343 NVLYDNSN
+343 NVLYDNTN
-351 EGELYAFAMSQYST
+351 NDELYAFAMSQYST
-365 LDVTAIGNYWGANDT
+365 LDVTAIGNYWGNNDT

-389 KADQSNLGQVEYEP
+389 QHDQSNLGRVEFEP
-403 ILPLYPTVEGVSLIY
+403 ILPLYPTVEGVEFYNEPDYSY
-418 HYPSEY
+418 
-424 EEELDCE
+424 E
-431 IDSPYLIVSTGGCIL
+431 IDTPNIFVLGSCVLPIDATLEEIIL
-446 SVEPDIPLEDLILR
+446 H
-460 VPLGITYAPIEDI
+460 VPLGVTYTPILDTAEWDDETLEFYNITRKVY
-473 LYPEDTVSP
+473 YSVS
-482 PFLSLDRHITY
+482 
-493 CVTTPHHDTAIW
+493 TPHHDTAIW
-505 YLDIYSYVS
+505 ILNFGWYISVKD
-514 CKENANDFTL
+514 NPDTFTL
-524 YPNPVSGTHFTIRND
+524 YPNPVSSGQLNLQND
-539 AGSPIDI
+539 AASPIE
-546 DVYDMSGKRVYH
+546 VYDMSGKRVYR
-558 GHLQDQYTS
+558 GHSQDNHTA

-587 IYTQK
+587 IHTRK

>member
-1 MNMKTRF
+1 MKNRF

-15 LLFINAQAQIVTDGN
+15 LLFTNAQAQIVTDGN

-37 DLATVYPEAVIC
+37 DLANTHPEAVIC
-49 TEPGVYHLH
+49 TEPGEYHLY

-86 TIQGVL
+86 NIQGVL

-128 QILFEDGKDI
+128 HILFEDGKDI

-148 NCEFTG
+148 HCEFTG
-154 FAESAVRLMNCNPVI
+154 FAESAVRMMNCNPVI

-204 DNTNNPQIN
+204 NNTNNPQIN
-213 LGTGGTDTIIIT
+213 LGTGGTDTIVIT

-281 NIITDN
+281 NIITNN

-313 RRNIIAGNLWGVTA
+313 RRNLIAGNLWGVTA
-327 VYRYRIDMG
+327 VYRYHIDMG
-336 TNDDWGR
+336 TANDWGR
-343 NVLYDNSN
+343 NVLYDNGN
-351 EGELYAFAMSQYST
+351 DGELYAFAMSQYST
-365 LDVTAIGNYWGANDT
+365 LDVTAIGNYWGSNDT

-389 KADQSNLGQVEYEP
+389 QHDQSNLGLVEFDP
-403 ILPLYPTVEGVSLIY
+403 ILPLYPTVEGVSSYFDWGPNSGIY
-418 HYPSEY
+418 DWRS
-424 EEELDCE
+424 D
-431 IDSPYLIVSTGGCIL
+431 IDSPYIYAEYYDC
-446 SVEPDIPLEDLILR
+446 EPFAPLDEIYLQ
-460 VPLGITYAPIEDI
+460 VPLGVIYTPIYEDI
-473 LYPEDTVSP
+473 NPVDSTIEEPVL
-482 PFLSLDRHITY
+482 RKITY

-505 YLDIYSYVS
+505 FLDIYTIVS
-514 CKENANDFTL
+514 CKENPNTFTL
-524 YPNPVSGTHFTIRND
+524 YPNPVSSGQLNLQND
-539 AGSPIDI
+539 AASPIDI
-546 DVYDMSGKRVYH
+546 EVYDMSGKRVYR
-558 GHLQDQYTS
+558 GHSQDQYTS

-587 IYTQK
+587 IYTRK

>member
-15 LLFINAQAQIVTDGN
+15 LLFINVQAQIVTDGN
-30 GTKYTLQ
+30 GTKYTLT
-37 DLATVYPEAVIC
+37 DLATDYPEAVIC

-58 ENLTLSANDTLLLDE
+58 ENLTLSANDTLFLD
-73 ALQQLVLHNELTI
+73 ATLQQLVLHNELTI
-86 TIQGVL
+86 NIQGVL
-92 ISAERTDL
+92 TSAERTDL

-106 RENAESTS
+106 RENAESAS

-128 QILFEDGKDI
+128 HILFEDGKDI

-148 NCEFTG
+148 NCKFTG
-154 FAESAVRLMNCNPVI
+154 FSESAVRMMNCNPVI

-213 LGTGGTDTIIIT
+213 LGTGGTDTIVIT

-313 RRNIIAGNLWGVTA
+313 RRNLIAGNLWGVTA
-327 VYRYRIDMG
+327 VYRYHIDMG
-336 TNDDWGR
+336 TASDWGR
-343 NVLYDNSN
+343 NVLYDNTN
-351 EGELYAFAMSQYST
+351 NDELYAFAMSQYST
-365 LDVTAIGNYWGANDT
+365 LDVTAIGNYWGNNDT

-389 KADQSNLGQVEYEP
+389 QHDQSNLGRVEFEP
-403 ILPLYPTVEGVSLIY
+403 ILPLYPTVEGVEFYNEPDYSY
-418 HYPSEY
+418 
-424 EEELDCE
+424 E
-431 IDSPYLIVSTGGCIL
+431 IDTPNIFVLGSCVLPIDATLEEIIL
-446 SVEPDIPLEDLILR
+446 H
-460 VPLGITYAPIEDI
+460 VPLGVTYTPILDTAEWDDETLEFYNITRKVY
-473 LYPEDTVSP
+473 YSVS
-482 PFLSLDRHITY
+482 
-493 CVTTPHHDTAIW
+493 TPHHDTAIW
-505 YLDIYSYVS
+505 ILNFGWYISVKD
-514 CKENANDFTL
+514 NPNTFTL
-524 YPNPVSGTHFTIRND
+524 YPNPVSSGQLNLQND
-539 AGSPIDI
+539 AATPIDI
-546 DVYDMSGKRVYH
+546 EVYDMSGKRVYH

-587 IYTQK
+587 IHTRK

>member
-1 MNMKTRF
+1 MNMKNRF

-37 DLATVYPEAVIC
+37 DLAAAYPEAVTC

-58 ENLTLSANDTLLLDE
+58 EDLTLSATDTLFLD
-73 ALQQLVLHNELTI
+73 ATLQQLVLHNELTI
-86 TIQGVL
+86 SIQGVL
-92 ISAERTDL
+92 TSAERTDL

-106 RENAESTS
+106 RENTESAS

-128 QILFEDGKDI
+128 HILFEDGKDI

-154 FAESAVRLMNCNPVI
+154 FAESAVRMMNCNPVI

-196 NILYNNVL
+196 NTLYNNVL

-213 LGTGGTDTIIIT
+213 LGTGGTDTIVIT

-298 GISIYGYDTTCYAKI
+298 GISIYGYDTTCYAQI

-327 VYRYRIDMG
+327 VYRYHIDMG
-336 TNDDWGR
+336 TANDWGR
-343 NVLYDNSN
+343 NVLYDNAN
-351 EGELYAFAMSQYST
+351 NDEVYAFAMSQYST
-365 LDVTAIGNYWGANDT
+365 LDVTAIGNYWGNNDT
-380 AFAESVILH
+380 TFAESVILH
-389 KADQSNLGQVEYEP
+389 QHDQSNLGRVEFEP
-403 ILPLYPTVEGVSLIY
+403 ILPLYPTVEGVEFYNEPDYSY
-418 HYPSEY
+418 
-424 EEELDCE
+424 E
-431 IDSPYLIVSTGGCIL
+431 IDTPNIFVLGSCVLPIDATLEEIIL
-446 SVEPDIPLEDLILR
+446 H
-460 VPLGITYAPIEDI
+460 VPLGVTYTPILDTAEWDDETLEFYNITRKVY
-473 LYPEDTVSP
+473 YSVS
-482 PFLSLDRHITY
+482 
-493 CVTTPHHDTAIW
+493 TPHHDTAIW
-505 YLDIYSYVS
+505 ILNFGWYISVKDNPNS
-514 CKENANDFTL
+514 FTL
-524 YPNPVSGTHFTIRND
+524 YPNPVSSGQLNLQND
-539 AGSPIDI
+539 AASPIDI
-546 DVYDMSGKRVYH
+546 EVYDMSGKRIH
-558 GHLQDQYTS
+558 HDSSSDIYTT
-567 INVSNWKRGVYMVR
+567 INVNSWKKGVYLVR
-581 IKEGQN
+581 IQNQEG
-587 IYTQK
+587 ITTRK